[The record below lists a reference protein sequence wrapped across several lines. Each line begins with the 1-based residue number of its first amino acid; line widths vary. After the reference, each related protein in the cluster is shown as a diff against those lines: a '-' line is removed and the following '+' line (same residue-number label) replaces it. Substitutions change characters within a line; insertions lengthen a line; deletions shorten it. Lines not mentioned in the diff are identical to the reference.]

1 MKRASSQ
8 RLLPLVLLHFEFN
21 KKGYFLKVFTL
32 FSEKMKALF
41 PLALLFISLQA
52 FSQEPKKN
60 MFQLEGY
67 IFSEDSVPAENA
79 HLINYR
85 TSKIVTT
92 DSKGFFRTSL
102 QQGDS
107 LMVNHVSL
115 TPMII
120 YTGTKMKNEAIR
132 IYVPYR
138 TYVLKAISSG
148 NYEKEKEHVEESM
161 KQVKRD
167 IESQIIVK
175 PYLRTNENPYD
186 NDKLNPGITIPILQI
201 GSKEKK
207 KTPPAE

>member
-1 MKRASSQ
+1 MRT
-8 RLLPLVLLHFEFN
+8 LFLMVLL
-21 KKGYFLKVFTL
+21 
-32 FSEKMKALF
+32 LF
-41 PLALLFISLQA
+41 PFQM
-52 FSQEPKKN
+52 FSQEPAKKA
-60 MFQLEGY
+60 FLLEGY
-67 IFSEDSVPAENA
+67 IFAEDSVPAENA

-92 DSKGFFRTSL
+92 NNKGFFRASL

-120 YTGTKMKNEAIR
+120 YTGTRMKDEVIK
-132 IYVPYR
+132 IYIPYR

-148 NYEKEKEHVEESM
+148 NYEKEKENVEESM
-161 KQVKRD
+161 KQVKKD

-207 KTPPAE
+207 RNPPAQ

>member
-1 MKRASSQ
+1 MKT
-8 RLLPLVLLHFEFN
+8 L
-21 KKGYFLKVFTL
+21 FTL
-32 FSEKMKALF
+32 T
-41 PLALLFISLQA
+41 LLFFSFHA
-52 FSQEPKKN
+52 FSQEPTKKE
-60 MFQLEGY
+60 FQLEGY
-67 IFSEDSVPAENA
+67 IFTEDSLPVENA

-85 TSKIVTT
+85 TSRIVTT
-92 DSKGFFRTSL
+92 NNKGFFRTSL

-120 YTGTKMKNEAIR
+120 YTGTKMKNEAIK
-132 IYVPYR
+132 IYIPYR

-148 NYEKEKEHVEESM
+148 NYEKEKENVEESM
-161 KQVKRD
+161 KQVKKD
-167 IESQIIVK
+167 IENQIIVK
-175 PYLRTNENPYD
+175 PYLRSTGNPYD

>member
-1 MKRASSQ
+1 MKT
-8 RLLPLVLLHFEFN
+8 LLL
-21 KKGYFLKVFTL
+21 
-32 FSEKMKALF
+32 
-41 PLALLFISLQA
+41 LALLFFSLQI
-52 FSQEPKKN
+52 FSQEPKKKE
-60 MFQLEGY
+60 FQMEGY
-67 IFSEDSVPAENA
+67 IFTEDSVPAENA

-92 DSKGFFRTSL
+92 DSKGYFRTSL

-120 YTGTKMKNEAIR
+120 YTGTKMKNEAIK
-132 IYVPYR
+132 IYIPYR

-148 NYEKEKEHVEESM
+148 NYEKERENVEESM
-161 KQVKRD
+161 KQVKKD

-186 NDKLNPGITIPILQI
+186 NEKLNPGITIPILQI

-207 KTPPAE
+207 KNPPSE